1 MVRRTN
7 PITFRNRTQ
16 SLIRRD
22 GIQAVAAFYGR
33 SPQTIRRWAAGTQ
46 VPRSRS
52 VQRSVADRGRNP
64 DNHALTIR
72 DAQGRIV
79 VRDFDDRTTR
89 AINTQNREN
98 QRLVSRGEEQAQSDA
113 ERQMI
118 REQYSPLNDDEMNRI
133 AELMEQRE
141 AAIARNE
148 RDSEWWANW
157 RDELEAAGYT
167 SQ

>member
-22 GIQAVAAFYGR
+22 GIQGVAAFYGR
-33 SPQTIRRWAAGTQ
+33 SPQTIRRWDAGTQ

-64 DNHALTIR
+64 DNHALVER
-72 DAQGRIV
+72 NAQGQIV
-79 VRDFDDRTTR
+79 VRDFNDRTTR
-89 AINTQNREN
+89 AINTQNRDSE
-98 QRLVSRGEEQAQSDA
+98 RLLNRGLAQAQNDD
-113 ERQMI
+113 ERQMAL
-118 REQYSPLNDDEMNRI
+118 EQYDPLDEDEMNRI
-133 AELMEQRE
+133 ADLMDERD

-148 RDSEWWANW
+148 EDYDWWDDW
-157 RDELEAAGYT
+157 RFELEAAGYS

>member
-22 GIQAVAAFYGR
+22 GIQAVASFYGR

-46 VPRSRS
+46 RPRSRS

-64 DNHALTIR
+64 DNHALTER
-72 DAQGRIV
+72 NARGQIV
-79 VRDFDDRTTR
+79 VRDFNDRVTR

-98 QRLVSRGEEQAQSDA
+98 QRLASRGLEQAQNDA
-113 ERQMI
+113 ERQMV
-118 REQYSPLNDDEMNRI
+118 REQYSPLDDEEMNRI
-133 AELMEQRE
+133 ADLMDERE
-141 AAIARNE
+141 AAIARDE
-148 RDSEWWANW
+148 RDSGWWDDW
-157 RDELEAAGYT
+157 RFELEQAGYS

>member
-1 MVRRTN
+1 
-7 PITFRNRTQ
+7 
-16 SLIRRD
+16 
-22 GIQAVAAFYGR
+22 
-33 SPQTIRRWAAGTQ
+33 
-46 VPRSRS
+46 
-52 VQRSVADRGRNP
+52 
-64 DNHALTIR
+64 LTIR